1 MIKQIG
7 RFVTDKDNIIHIHS
21 IEERIELFS
30 EIDLLSKKYL
40 RDLPEVKEE
49 FELSCNKSN

>member
-30 EIDLLSKKYL
+30 EIDLLPKKYL

-49 FELSCNKSN
+49 FEMKGEI

>member
-7 RFVTDKDNIIHIHS
+7 RFVADKDNIIHIHS

-30 EIDLLSKKYL
+30 EIDLLPKKYL